1 MADETPSAVI
11 EDKDMSSSGI
21 LEDVSK
27 DVTGFYGVLAMS
39 VTPTLIPL
47 RLIPKFVSQ
56 ATPSHRHTHSRGT
69 LNVPSRSPILNTRT
83 TKN

>member
-27 DVTGFYGVLAMS
+27 DVTGFCGVLAMP
-39 VTPTLIPL
+39 VTPTHSPL
-47 RLIPKFVSQ
+47 HLVPKFVSQ
-56 ATPSHRHTHSRGT
+56 ATPPITIRIRGG
-69 LNVPSRSPILNTRT
+69 P
-83 TKN
+83 